1 MISIRF
7 DSIHFIAQCSLVL
20 PEDVAELA
28 GMEPNENVTLADANS
43 INLNYVAGN
52 ITGAEAVSL
61 LDFMVERVYESS
73 PSPQSDAY
81 ACDVNGLAKLSC
93 GTRNNNNNNINN
105 SDDRVSPR
113 SDGAPIRSVTLV
125 NLLVPDAPWSS
136 EGDLLEYTSKDF
148 DEIKAMGLNTVQIS
162 VPTSA
167 FSPGDAGGARAN
179 AVLARVLED
188 LRASG
193 LQAILSLVATGDEL
207 APVVSAAE
215 FSVSN
220 DHADVVL
227 GLTLPKV
234 MKLDTTI
241 VVDSVRAKVGP
252 DLALFIPMRI
262 TDLALA
268 SDPTGTLA
276 TDDPNVYGSLDWA
289 HTSSVADI
297 ASSSSQED
305 RSKLFYHEA
314 VACTMRSPIEHSL
327 CFGNKL
333 PIFWSSGFDLSIDDC
348 ANKNRS
354 SFRDYGQCDRFE
366 ETIGSGWWQRHRASF
381 AARQLFAAERG
392 LGWSFAA
399 WKTQAMNSDGVMDD
413 PSKLLSLREVA
424 KGGLFPDLT
433 TGITTVFPA
442 QTACLNPP
450 LNDFVL
456 GDDTLAPTMAPPPD
470 CGNGWYNFT
479 TSQCKSNISLCSY
492 LSTLVT
498 LESRLDLFSNL
509 FFLSGTTYGC
519 SLFLNLCNY
528 VIDSFRLRFQKV
540 ITGFHLPSLRCH
552 QPFLVPNVKV
562 ARIPKLPLLHWQ
574 WRQSVERSPS

>member
-1 MISIRF
+1 M
-7 DSIHFIAQCSLVL
+7 

-28 GMEPNENVTLADANS
+28 GIEPNENVTLVDANS

-73 PSPQSDAY
+73 PSPQSDLY

-93 GTRNNNNNNINN
+93 G
-105 SDDRVSPR
+105 DDRVSPR

-136 EGDLLEYTSKDF
+136 SSSEGLFVYTSKDF
-148 DEIKAMGLNTVQIS
+148 DEMKAMGLNTVQIS

-167 FSPGDAGGARAN
+167 FLSDDAAGAHAN
-179 AVLARVLED
+179 AVLTKVLRD

-227 GLTLPKV
+227 GLTLPKD
-234 MKLDTTI
+234 MKLDTAI

-252 DLALFIPMRI
+252 DLALFIPVKI
-262 TDLALA
+262 TDLA
-268 SDPTGTLA
+268 SDTTGTLA
-276 TDDPNVYGSLDWA
+276 TDDPKVYGSLDWA
-289 HTSSVADI
+289 HTSNVADI

-366 ETIGSGWWQRHRASF
+366 ETVDSGWWQRHRASF
-381 AARQLFAAERG
+381 AARQLFIAERG

-399 WKTQAMNSDGVMDD
+399 WKTQTIISDGTMDD

-424 KGGLFPDLT
+424 KGGLFPDLAIGMIGT
-433 TGITTVFPA
+433 SSATSVFPA

-456 GDDTLAPTMAPPPD
+456 GDDTLSPTLAPPPD

-479 TSQCKSNISLCSY
+479 TSQCKSNGFFWSC
-492 LSTLVT
+492 LSIYTHTHTLVT
-498 LESRLDLFSNL
+498 PE
-509 FFLSGTTYGC
+509 
-519 SLFLNLCNY
+519 
-528 VIDSFRLRFQKV
+528 RF
-540 ITGFHLPSLRCH
+540 
-552 QPFLVPNVKV
+552 
-562 ARIPKLPLLHWQ
+562 A
-574 WRQSVERSPS
+574 

>member
-1 MISIRF
+1 M
-7 DSIHFIAQCSLVL
+7 
-20 PEDVAELA
+20 PENIAELA
-28 GMEPNENVTLADANS
+28 GIEPDENVTLADANS

-93 GTRNNNNNNINN
+93 GTRKDNVN
-105 SDDRVSPR
+105 DDRVSLR

-136 EGDLLEYTSKDF
+136 SSSEELLVYTSKDF
-148 DEIKAMGLNTVQIS
+148 DEMKAMGLNTVQIS

-167 FSPGDAGGARAN
+167 FLPDDAGGARAN
-179 AVLARVLED
+179 AVLAKVLGD

-193 LQAILSLVATGDEL
+193 LQAILSLVATGDAL
-207 APVVSAAE
+207 APIVSAAE

-220 DHADVVL
+220 DHSDVVL
-227 GLTLPKV
+227 GLTLPKE
-234 MKLDTTI
+234 MKVDTTI

-252 DLALFIPMRI
+252 DLALFIPVRI
-262 TDLALA
+262 TDLA
-268 SDPTGTLA
+268 SDTDTTGTLALALALA
-276 TDDPNVYGSLDWA
+276 TDDPKLYGSLDWT

-348 ANKNRS
+348 ANKHKNRS
-354 SFRDYGQCDRFE
+354 SFKDYGQCDRFE
-366 ETIGSGWWQRHRASF
+366 ETVDSGWWQRHRASF

-399 WKTQAMNSDGVMDD
+399 WKTQTIAKNSDGVMDLDD

-433 TGITTVFPA
+433 IGSSSGSTSTSTSTTSVFPA
-442 QTACLNPP
+442 QMACLNPP
-450 LNDFVL
+450 QNDFVL

-470 CGNGWYNFT
+470 CGNGWYNST
-479 TSQCKSNISLCSY
+479 TSQCK
-492 LSTLVT
+492 LSSVRTELYVYIRIFTLLT
-498 LESRLDLFSNL
+498 LESRLYLFS
-509 FFLSGTTYGC
+509 Y
-519 SLFLNLCNY
+519 
-528 VIDSFRLRFQKV
+528 
-540 ITGFHLPSLRCH
+540 
-552 QPFLVPNVKV
+552 
-562 ARIPKLPLLHWQ
+562 
-574 WRQSVERSPS
+574 